1 MRTRVVGSEAP
12 SGPLARFLV
21 DPGSLFAE
29 LWSSISGFFAAWWPA
44 AAPSAVAVL
53 GAVFGSRLVLRS
65 HQHSLMDADAR
76 VVEVQVPPNVNPAAA
91 EAFWS
96 HLHALL
102 RPTWRRFW
110 YGQPHLVFE
119 YCFVQRSVSF
129 RIWVPGLVPSTTV
142 EAAIS
147 AAWPGSRTIVHSP
160 PPVPMPVRSVVT
172 GGRLRLARNE
182 ALPTRTG
189 HHVDPLSA
197 LLAAAQAL
205 TAGEAAAVQVL
216 ARPATGARTRRF
228 RRQLGKLRLAASGV
242 VGQPLQ
248 IDVFDAVT
256 LGMASKA
263 PNRFAIRID
272 PVAAAALRQA
282 VVKNSGSLWETE
294 IRYAVGIMAGAGR
307 EQQVWTRRRLR
318 GLAHGFASA
327 FGMHSGLNWWARK
340 PLHRPDLAMA
350 RRRLVRGHLI
360 STIELAALAH
370 LPLDGEAA
378 GVVRAGARCV
388 APPPQVAA
396 NASGSPF
403 SARLLGD
410 SDAGTPSP
418 VALRI
423 ADGRQHT
430 HILGATGC
438 GKSTLMG
445 RMILDDVAARRGV
458 VVIDPKGDLVADV
471 LDRLPDEARN
481 RAVLID
487 PLSELSDGER
497 RPCLNVLAEGDP
509 ELMVDNLVGIFR
521 RIFAASWGPRTDD
534 VLRAACLTLLA
545 TAEARTRPPT
555 LAGIPRLLA
564 DPNYRERVVRELPDD
579 RSGPKAASIAVLN
592 DFWDGYRSLSEA
604 GRQAVC
610 APLLNKLRA
619 FLLRDFV
626 AQTVARE
633 QSTVDL
639 RQVLDGGILLV
650 RLPKGVLGD
659 ETTRLLGSFI
669 VAALWQAA
677 SERAKSAQG
686 ARVDASL
693 YIDETANFLNL
704 PYPLEDMLAEARGYR
719 LSLVLAHQ
727 NLAQLT
733 PELREGISANTRN
746 KVFFTCSP
754 EDAKA
759 LAPHVAPQLTEHDL
773 AHLDGYQ
780 AAVRLAVDGA
790 RTPAFTMR
798 TRPLPGSADG
808 PGPAVPVTAS
818 RIQSAAVPGTDAAYQ
833 DTITRKR
840 EVRQP

>member
-1 MRTRVVGSEAP
+1 MRTLIKASNPPPPAP
-12 SGPLARFLV
+12 GTLRLLI
-21 DPGSLFAE
+21 DPGTFCTKA
-29 LWSSISGFFAAWWPA
+29 WSSICGFFAEWWPV
-44 AAPSAVAVL
+44 AAPSCVALL
-53 GAVFGSRLVLRS
+53 GSVFGARLVLHSR
-65 HQHSLMDADAR
+65 QHRQLSADAR
-76 VVEVQVPPNVNPAAA
+76 LVEVQVPPGVNPAAA
-91 EAFWS
+91 EAFWA

-102 RPTWRRFW
+102 RPTWRRICS
-110 YGQPHLVFE
+110 GQPQLVFE
-119 YCFVQRSVSF
+119 YWFGQQAVSF
-129 RIWVPGLVPSTTV
+129 RIWVPGVLPSTTV
-142 EAAIS
+142 EAAIG
-147 AAWPGSRTIVHSP
+147 AAWPGSRTIVHTP
-160 PPVPMPVRSVVT
+160 APVPIPTGSAVT

-189 HHVDPLSA
+189 HDVDPLSA
-197 LLAAAQAL
+197 LLGAAQAL

-228 RRQLGKLRLAASGV
+228 RRRLAQLRLAASGV
-242 VGQPLQ
+242 AGPPLRMQ
-248 IDVFDAVT
+248 VFDAVT
-256 LGMASKA
+256 LGVTAKA
-263 PNRFAIRID
+263 PNRISSRVD

-294 IRYAVGIMAGAGR
+294 IRYAVGIPAATGR
-307 EQQVWTRRRLR
+307 DQQAWTRRRLR

-327 FGMHSGLNWWARK
+327 FGLHSGLNWWARK
-340 PLHRPDLAMA
+340 PLRHPDRAMA
-350 RRRLVRGHLI
+350 QRHLSRGHLV
-360 STIELAALAH
+360 STVELAALAH
-370 LPLDGEAA
+370 LPLDGDAA

-396 NASGSPF
+396 NAS
-403 SARLLGD
+403 SAAAVVRLLGD
-410 SDAGTPSP
+410 SDAGRPTP

-458 VVIDPKGDLVADV
+458 IVIDPKGDLVADV
-471 LDRLPDEARN
+471 LERLPGEARE
-481 RAVLID
+481 RVVLID
-487 PLSELSDGER
+487 PLAEQSDDRR
-497 RPCLNVLAEGDP
+497 RPCLNVLAAGDP

-555 LAGIPRLLA
+555 LAGVPRLLA
-564 DPNYRERVVRELPDD
+564 DRNYRERVVRELPDD
-579 RSGPKAASIAVLN
+579 RNGPKAASLAVLN

-639 RQVLDGGILLV
+639 RKMLDGGILLV

-659 ETTRLLGSFI
+659 ETARLLGSFI
-669 VAALWQAA
+669 VAATWQAA

-693 YIDETANFLNL
+693 YIDEAANFLNL
-704 PYPLEDMLAEARGYR
+704 PYPLEDMLAEARAYR
-719 LSLVLAHQ
+719 LALVLAHQ

-754 EDAKA
+754 EDAKS

-773 AHLDGYQ
+773 AHLDGFQ
-780 AAVRLAVDGA
+780 AAVRLTVDGA

-798 TRPLPGSADG
+798 TRPM
-808 PGPAVPVTAS
+808 PAGRTP
-818 RIQSAAVPGTDAAYQ
+818 P
-833 DTITRKR
+833 
-840 EVRQP
+840 P

>member
-1 MRTRVVGSEAP
+1 MRTHVQVGDVP
-12 SGPLARFLV
+12 GGPLTHFLV
-21 DPGSLFAE
+21 DPGSLFTGA
-29 LWSSISGFFAAWWPA
+29 WSSASGFVAASWPVIAPA
-44 AAPSAVAVL
+44 AVALISTAFGTRAVL
-53 GAVFGSRLVLRS
+53 SLRR
-65 HQHSLMDADAR
+65 HRLMDSDAR
-76 VVEVQVPPNVNPAAA
+76 LVEVQVPPAVSPAAA
-91 EAFWS
+91 EAFWA

-110 YGQPHLVFE
+110 SGQPHLVFE
-119 YCFVQRSVSF
+119 YWFGRRAVSF
-129 RIWVPGLVPSTTV
+129 RIWVPGVLPSTTV
-142 EAAIS
+142 EAAIG
-147 AAWPGSRTIVHSP
+147 AAWPGARTIVHSP
-160 PPVPMPVRSVVT
+160 PPAPIAIGSAVT

-189 HHVDPLSA
+189 HSLDPLAA
-197 LLAAAQAL
+197 LLGAAQAL
-205 TAGEAAAVQVL
+205 AAGETAAVQVL

-228 RRQLGKLRLAASGV
+228 RRRLGKLRLAAAGV
-242 VGQPLQ
+242 AGPPLRMQ
-248 IDVFDAVT
+248 VFDAVT
-256 LGMASKA
+256 LGMTAKG
-263 PNRFAIRID
+263 PNGVVGRVD

-294 IRYAVGIMAGAGR
+294 IRYTVGAPAGVGR
-307 EQQVWTRRRLR
+307 EQQEWTQRRLR
-318 GLAHGFASA
+318 GLAHGLASA
-327 FGMHSGLNWWARK
+327 FGVHSGLNWWARK
-340 PLHRPDLAMA
+340 PLRHPDEVMA
-350 RRRLVRGHLI
+350 RRRLARGHLV
-360 STIELAALAH
+360 STVELASLAH
-370 LPLDGEAA
+370 LPLDGEAV
-378 GVVRAGARCV
+378 GVIRAGARCI
-388 APPPQVAA
+388 APPPQVVA
-396 NASGSPF
+396 NASE
-403 SARLLGD
+403 SASVVRLLGD
-410 SDAGTPSP
+410 SDAGPLAP
-418 VALRI
+418 VTLQI

-445 RMILDDVAARRGV
+445 RMILDDIAASRGV
-458 VVIDPKGDLVADV
+458 MVIDPKGDLVADV
-471 LDRLPDEARN
+471 FDRLPDQARS

-487 PLSELSDGER
+487 PLAKPRDGER
-497 RPCLNVLAEGDP
+497 RPCLNVLAQGDP

-534 VLRAACLTLLA
+534 LLRAACLTLLA
-545 TAEARTRPPT
+545 TAEAQTRPPT
-555 LAGIPRLLA
+555 LAEVPRLLA
-564 DPNYRERVVRELPDD
+564 DRNYRERVVRELPDD
-579 RSGPKAASIAVLN
+579 RGAPKAASIAVLN

-659 ETTRLLGSFI
+659 ETARLLGSFL
-669 VAALWQAA
+669 VAAVWQAA

-693 YIDETANFLNL
+693 YIDEAANFLNL
-704 PYPLEDMLAEARGYR
+704 PYPLEDMLAEARAYR

-759 LAPHVAPQLTEHDL
+759 LAPHVAPQLAEHDL
-773 AHLDGYQ
+773 AHLDGFQ
-780 AAVRLAVDGA
+780 AAVRLMVDGA

-798 TRPLPGSADG
+798 TRALAGSG
-808 PGPAVPVTAS
+808 PGPADS
-818 RIQSAAVPGTDAAYQ
+818 GAYRHA
-833 DTITRKR
+833 ITRKR
-840 EVRQP
+840 EVRR